1 MRKASASLAVLVG
14 MLIATAVSAQS
25 EPPRRQHRPTPKGSG
40 NHANDTTPFNLQRA
54 QLGTE
59 GFARTARERMKQGDF
74 DGAIDL
80 FDQAIA
86 ESVDPT
92 LYRDRGSCHDKL
104 GHPYPAIED
113 YRVYVTNAA
122 DAKDADSFRD
132 RLDQLQAQV
141 RGLPP
146 PATAAAREDAPPKDD
161 PVDRPDEP
169 VATTP
174 AAASADATP
183 ASPDESEDDRPPSS
197 LREGRGWVLA
207 PLLGARKWFRDG
219 RSFGDRETWDES
231 VGGQIRYSFASR
243 STLILEA
250 AYQRFNSTDLDAEVI
265 SGLSSEIAYELRMP
279 LNARDDDQL
288 LFGLGVG
295 YEHLVFQA
303 GADEADSSYSE
314 GGIAGRLRFGY
325 RHMLARS
332 VALDVS
338 LDGGGGG
345 IIKYD
350 PSVDS
355 HSTTFGLAGLTVALA
370 WGL

>member
-1 MRKASASLAVLVG
+1 MRKASAVLVG

-40 NHANDTTPFNLQRA
+40 KPADDTTPFNLQRA

-59 GFARTARERMKQGDF
+59 GFARTARERMKQGDYE
-74 DGAIDL
+74 GAIDL

-113 YRVYVTNAA
+113 YRMYVTNAA

-146 PATAAAREDAPPKDD
+146 PGTAAAREDAPPKDE
-161 PVDRPDEP
+161 PADRPDEP

-174 AAASADATP
+174 SASVDATAASADAET
-183 ASPDESEDDRPPSS
+183 EDDRPPSS
-197 LREGRGWVLA
+197 LRDGKGWVLA

-231 VGGQIRYSFASR
+231 VGGQVRYSFASR
-243 STLILEA
+243 STLFLEA

-265 SGLSSEIAYELRMP
+265 SGLTSAIGYELRVP
-279 LNARDDDQL
+279 LNARADDQL

-303 GADEADSSYSE
+303 GADAADSSYSE

-332 VALDVS
+332 VALEVS

-345 IIKYD
+345 ILKYD